1 MADSK
6 SLASLQC
13 PRPLSGGLKA
23 LLLLLLT
30 DWALLRPALPRTLL
44 WLLPTGPP
52 LLRVWGV
59 GLGRWGLLWLGLR
72 WTTNR
77 ERADAK
83 SWRSALRPLAA
94 ALGLALPGL
103 ASFRTLIGRDAPS
116 SGGGVGPLYW
126 GSRLDAFALS
136 YAVALSALVLWQKLG
151 NLWTLSDPMGSG
163 SIMHRLLGFLGPE
176 LRRFPLVMFFLV
188 LSCLGEMAIPFFTGH
203 LTDWILQDEA
213 AAIFNHNIV
222 FMSILTLTR
231 SENWARKL
239 REWETWETSCKLG
252 LHSGRVNT
260 PKRLPYLQVLCPIK
274 VLLSLSFL
282 SSALL
287 EFLGDGIYNY
297 TMGRAHSNLQGQVFR
312 AVLSQETDFFQQNQ
326 TGAITSRV
334 SEDTATL
341 SESLSEKLSL
351 LLWYLFRGLCLL
363 GFMMW
368 GSLTLTLVTLI
379 ALPVLFFLPKELG
392 KWHQSLAIQ
401 VQTSLAESS
410 QVAVEALSAMPTVR
424 SFANEE
430 GEARRF
436 AQELQKTQ
444 KLNQKEAM
452 AYTFNMWTTNLLGLL
467 LKVGILYIG
476 GKMVIHG
483 DVSRGDL
490 VTFVLYQ
497 IQFTTAVEVLLSTF
511 PTVQKAVG
519 SSEKIFEYLERVPQC
534 PSSGSLA
541 PLSLH
546 GIVEFQDVFF
556 AYPSQ
561 PDVYVL
567 QGVTFTLHPGK
578 VTALVGPN
586 GAGKSSVA
594 ALLQNLYQPSRG
606 QVLLDGEP
614 LFQYQHRYLHSQVA
628 AVSQEPQMFGRS
640 LYENIAYGLNR
651 KPELEEVMEAAREAG
666 AHSFISQLPQGY
678 HTETGESGSQLSGGQ
693 RQAVALARALIRN
706 PRVLILDDATSALD
720 TDNQLWVEH
729 LLYEA
734 PRKLPQAVLLITQRL
749 SSVQRADQILFLE
762 EGVIQ
767 ESGTHRQ
774 LMEQRGRYWTMVEG
788 TGGSLAPQE

>member
-1 MADSK
+1 MADWK

-13 PRPLSGGLKA
+13 PRDPSGGLKA

-30 DWALLRPALPRTLL
+30 DWALLRPALPLTLL

-52 LLRVWGV
+52 LLRVWGA

-72 WTTNR
+72 LTSKR
-77 ERADAK
+77 ERAGAK
-83 SWRSALRPLAA
+83 SWRSALGPLAA

-103 ASFRTLIGRDAPS
+103 ASFRTLIGRDAPR
-116 SGGGVGPLYW
+116 SGGGVRPLYW

-136 YAVALSALVLWQKLG
+136 YAVALLALILWQKLG
-151 NLWTLSDPMGSG
+151 NLWTLSEPMGSG
-163 SIMHRLLGFLGPE
+163 SIMHRLLGFVGPE

-213 AAIFNHNIV
+213 AAIFNHNVV
-222 FMSILTLTR
+222 FMSILTL
-231 SENWARKL
+231 
-239 REWETWETSCKLG
+239 
-252 LHSGRVNT
+252 
-260 PKRLPYLQVLCPIK
+260 I
-274 VLLSLSFL
+274 
-282 SSALL
+282 SALL

-312 AVLSQETDFFQQNQ
+312 AVLCQETDFFQQNQ

-334 SEDTATL
+334 SEDTAML

-392 KWHQSLAIQ
+392 KWHQSLAVQ

-436 AQELQKTQ
+436 AQELQKTH

-511 PTVQKAVG
+511 PSVQKAVG

-534 PSSGSLA
+534 LSSGSLA

-561 PDVYVL
+561 PDVLVL

-594 ALLQNLYQPSRG
+594 ALLQNLYQPTQG

-614 LFQYQHRYLHSQVA
+614 LPQYQHRYLHSQVA

-640 LYENIAYGLNR
+640 LYENIAYGLSQ
-651 KPELEEVMEAAREAG
+651 KPELEKVMEAAREAG
-666 AHSFISQLPQGY
+666 AHSFISQLPQDY
-678 HTETGESGSQLSGGQ
+678 YTEIGESGSQLSGGQ

-706 PRVLILDDATSALD
+706 PPILILDDATSALD

-729 LLYEA
+729 LLYEV

-749 SSVQRADQILFLE
+749 SSVERADQILFLE

-774 LMEQRGRYWTMVEG
+774 LMEQQGRYWTMVEG